1 MEVGV
6 PDCREPLTLTFF
18 FSDIEDSTGL
28 AERLGGSYAKV
39 LAEAR
44 RLQRRAVA
52 EAGGRE
58 VDCRGDELFN
68 IFPEPAP
75 AAAAALE
82 IQRAFTARTWPAGER
97 VRVRIGLHSGEAEQA
112 DNGFVGVD
120 VHRAARICPAAHG
133 GQVLASADAARPLRS
148 AARELGEYEFKGLRE
163 PERIFQLV
171 ADDLPSGFPP
181 LRNVRE
187 HEHRLRAV
195 IAEDSTLLREGLAR
209 LLAEA
214 EIEVVGQAKD
224 ADELLLKVRSY
235 NPEIAIVDIRM
246 PPSQTDEGIRAAL
259 EIRARHPG
267 TAVLVLTQHVAHTYA
282 IELLGDSAEQLGY
295 LLKDRVADVDEFI
308 AAVRRVA
315 EGGSAL
321 DPLVVAELVGRN
333 RHEDPIEQLSPRE
346 REVLELMAEGR
357 SNQAIGKRL
366 FISPR
371 AVEKNVTSIF
381 TKLRLPAA
389 ADDHR
394 RVLAVLRFLGS

>member
-1 MEVGV
+1 VEVGV

-120 VHRAARICPAAHG
+120 VHRAARICQAAHG

-171 ADDLPSGFPP
+171 ADDLPSDFPP

-267 TAVLVLTQHVAHTYA
+267 TAVLVLSQHVAHTYA

-371 AVEKNVTSIF
+371 AVEKHVTSIF